1 MKEKNKDEIYSIP
14 VTKELENENDFYP
27 LQTSESIEII
37 NSKSKKNLFEN
48 RFKILDK
55 ILYSLFILAFIL
67 LFIQFIV
74 LLIKG
79 EQREDNNYIN
89 NKDNDK
95 KLNIGFL
102 YPSLSGNG
110 ISRFMQVTSDNFIRS
125 GNYNVIFIT
134 KKKQKNELNF
144 NPQIKRYFCFTNM
157 TEIKNVI
164 RQENIEFLIVNNYFA
179 PNIVNIKSTG
189 TKIIG
194 VYHGVFFSS
203 MFNNLTSL
211 FHDWKNLKL
220 YDTFVHISIDD
231 YYFMNKLGFQNNI
244 FFPNMYTF
252 DQEKT
257 PQAKLKSHN
266 IMMLGRLN
274 DKKKGVIYAVKAM
287 EIIVKEIP
295 DAKLNLIS
303 SDSKDEKME
312 QTIKKLNLNNNI
324 KYIPFTKNIEKYFL
338 DSSVFFFPSLTEAFP
353 MALNEAKAYGVPCV
367 GFNIDYSVPYR
378 NGIIKVEMFDYK
390 GLANEIIKLLKNY
403 DYRIKMG
410 KEAKESLSM
419 FNNERTTKMWGKLF
433 NTLNTDEK
441 NFQRFRKNVKRKFYN
456 EQVAKHNLEKQFRY
470 IKQYNKFFSCFT
482 LDDFTDINKLNDIKL
497 CENFTLS

>member
-1 MKEKNKDEIYSIP
+1 MNEKNKNEIDSIP

-27 LQTSESIEII
+27 LQTSESIEIT
-37 NSKSKKNLFEN
+37 NSKSKKNIFEN

-55 ILYSLFILAFIL
+55 VLYSLFILAFIL

-74 LLIKG
+74 LLTKG
-79 EQREDNNYIN
+79 DQREENNFKN
-89 NKDNDK
+89 NQEIDR

-110 ISRFMQVTSDNFIRS
+110 ISRFMQVTSENFIRS

-144 NPQIKRYFCFTNM
+144 NRQIKRYFCFSNM
-157 TEIKNVI
+157 TQIINVI
-164 RQENIEFLIVNNYFA
+164 NQENIDFLIVNNYFA
-179 PNIVNIKSTG
+179 SNIVNIKATG
-189 TKIIG
+189 AKIIG
-194 VYHGVFFSS
+194 IYHGVFFSS
-203 MFNNLTSL
+203 MFNNSTSIYN
-211 FHDWKNLKL
+211 DWKNLKL
-220 YDTFVHISIDD
+220 YDAFVHISIDD
-231 YYFMNKLGFQNNI
+231 YYFMTSFGFQNNI
-244 FFPNMYTF
+244 FIPNMYTF
-252 DQEKT
+252 DQDNT
-257 PQAKLKSHN
+257 PQADLKSHN
-266 IMMLGRLN
+266 LMMLGRLN

-303 SDSKDEKME
+303 SDSKDENME
-312 QTIKKLNLNNNI
+312 QIIKKLNLNNNI
-324 KYIPFTKNIEKYFL
+324 KFIPFTQNIQKYFL

-353 MALNEAKAYGVPCV
+353 MALNEAKAYGLPCV

-378 NGIIKVEMFDYK
+378 KGVIKVEMFDYK

-419 FNNERTTKMWGKLF
+419 FNNEKTTKMWGKLF
-433 NTLNTDEK
+433 HALNTDEK
-441 NFQRFRKNVKRKFYN
+441 SFQRLRKNVKRKYYN
-456 EQVAKHNLEKQFRY
+456 VQRARYNLEQHFEY
-470 IKQYNKFFSCFT
+470 IKQYNKFFRCYT
-482 LDDFTDINKLNDIKL
+482 LDSFTDINKLNDIKL
-497 CENFTLS
+497 CKNVTL

>member
-1 MKEKNKDEIYSIP
+1 MNEKNKDEIDSIP
-14 VTKELENENDFYP
+14 ATKELENENDFYP
-27 LQTSESIEII
+27 LQTSESIEIT
-37 NSKSKKNLFEN
+37 NSKSKKNILEN

-74 LLIKG
+74 LLTKG
-79 EQREDNNYIN
+79 DQGEENNYIN
-89 NKDNDK
+89 NQDNGR

-102 YPSLSGNG
+102 YPSLGGNG

-134 KKKQKNELNF
+134 KKRQKNELNF
-144 NPQIKRYFCFTNM
+144 NPQIKRYFCFENM
-157 TEIKNVI
+157 TKIKNVI
-164 RQENIEFLIVNNYFA
+164 RQENIDFLIINNYFA
-179 PNIVNIKSTG
+179 PNIVNLKSSG
-189 TKIIG
+189 AKIID

-203 MFNNLTSL
+203 MFNNSTSL
-211 FHDWKNLKL
+211 YNDWKNLQL
-220 YDTFVHISIDD
+220 CDTFVHISIDD
-231 YYFMNKLGFQNNI
+231 YYLMNKLGFQNNI
-244 FFPNMYTF
+244 FIPNMYTF

-257 PQAKLKSHN
+257 PKAELKSHN

-312 QTIKKLNLNNNI
+312 QIIKKLNLDNNI

-353 MALNEAKAYGVPCV
+353 MALNEAKAYGLPCV
-367 GFNIDYSVPYR
+367 GFDIDYSVPY
-378 NGIIKVEMFDYK
+378 
-390 GLANEIIKLLKNY
+390 
-403 DYRIKMG
+403 
-410 KEAKESLSM
+410 
-419 FNNERTTKMWGKLF
+419 
-433 NTLNTDEK
+433 
-441 NFQRFRKNVKRKFYN
+441 
-456 EQVAKHNLEKQFRY
+456 
-470 IKQYNKFFSCFT
+470 
-482 LDDFTDINKLNDIKL
+482 
-497 CENFTLS
+497 

>member
-1 MKEKNKDEIYSIP
+1 MSN
-14 VTKELENENDFYP
+14 
-27 LQTSESIEII
+27 
-37 NSKSKKNLFEN
+37 
-48 RFKILDK
+48 
-55 ILYSLFILAFIL
+55 
-67 LFIQFIV
+67 
-74 LLIKG
+74 
-79 EQREDNNYIN
+79 
-89 NKDNDK
+89 
-95 KLNIGFL
+95 
-102 YPSLSGNG
+102 
-110 ISRFMQVTSDNFIRS
+110 
-125 GNYNVIFIT
+125 
-134 KKKQKNELNF
+134 
-144 NPQIKRYFCFTNM
+144 
-157 TEIKNVI
+157 
-164 RQENIEFLIVNNYFA
+164 
-179 PNIVNIKSTG
+179 
-189 TKIIG
+189 
-194 VYHGVFFSS
+194 
-203 MFNNLTSL
+203 
-211 FHDWKNLKL
+211 
-220 YDTFVHISIDD
+220 
-231 YYFMNKLGFQNNI
+231 LGFQNNI
-244 FFPNMYTF
+244 FIPNMYTF
-252 DQEKT
+252 DKDKT
-257 PQAKLKSHN
+257 PLAELKNHN

-274 DKKKGVIYAVKAM
+274 DKKKGVIFAVKAM

-456 EQVAKHNLEKQFRY
+456 EQVAKHNLEKQFGY

-482 LDDFTDINKLNDIKL
+482 LDDFTDIKKLNDIKL
-497 CENFTLS
+497 CENVTLL